1 MVPAKTLNKFLSKVP
16 IVGDI
21 LIPKE
26 IGEGLFGISFKMK
39 GAPGEIKTT
48 VNPIKTLTPRFIQKA
63 LKNLISFKN
72 KMFFYQRNFNFIFFK
87 I

>member
-1 MVPAKTLNKFLSKVP
+1 MDGYVDSQSGLISLRGTMVPAKTLNKFLSKVP
-16 IVGDI
+16 FLGDI

-39 GAPGEIKTT
+39 GYPGKIKTS

-63 LKNLISFKN
+63 LGSK
-72 KMFFYQRNFNFIFFK
+72 
-87 I
+87 